1 MTARGSRP
9 VVAFAGGGTGGHLF
23 PGLAVARWLRDADPG
38 LRIVFFTTGRPLERR
53 LLGGGEFEVVRLRG
67 RASPARWWGWPL
79 TGASQ
84 VTAGLGALGALRRL
98 GVSVLV
104 TLGGYGSVAPGLAA
118 WSLGRPVVAL
128 EQNSIPGR
136 ATKLLSLVADVV
148 CTTWPEAVEGL
159 WRRAYAVTT
168 GNPLRPEVLRGEAER
183 ARRSAWFHCRGP
195 VLLVLG
201 GSQGSRAVN
210 RWVTNSLPALA
221 RELPH
226 LQIVHQAGELD
237 YPWVAQ
243 AYRGVGLRAW
253 VKPFLPDIGDF
264 YALASVA
271 VARAGATTLSEL
283 AAVGLATVLVPYPYA
298 TDDHQR
304 ANAHLAADRGAA
316 VVVEEA
322 DFERTSLV
330 ALVRELL
337 GDRARRRRMAAA
349 LRAMA
354 RPQATR
360 LVGQCVTSLL
370 LHPHAQGAAMV
381 AGNGR

>member
-1 MTARGSRP
+1 
-9 VVAFAGGGTGGHLF
+9 
-23 PGLAVARWLRDADPG
+23 LA
-38 LRIVFFTTGRPLERR
+38 
-53 LLGGGEFEVVRLRG
+53 
-67 RASPARWWGWPL
+67 
-79 TGASQ
+79 Q
-84 VTAGLGALGALRRL
+84 
-98 GVSVLV
+98 
-104 TLGGYGSVAPGLAA
+104 
-118 WSLGRPVVAL
+118 
-128 EQNSIPGR
+128 
-136 ATKLLSLVADVV
+136 
-148 CTTWPEAVEGL
+148 
-159 WRRAYAVTT
+159 
-168 GNPLRPEVLRGEAER
+168 
-183 ARRSAWFHCRGP
+183 
-195 VLLVLG
+195 
-201 GSQGSRAVN
+201 
-210 RWVTNSLPALA
+210 
-221 RELPH
+221 ELPD
-226 LQIVHQAGELD
+226 LQIVHQTGELD
-237 YPWVAQ
+237 YPWVAE

-337 GDRARRRRMAAA
+337 GDRDRRRRMAAA